1 MSLQNHVRFW
11 LIGFAVT
18 TLVLW
23 LLSPILLPFVAG
35 FALAYLLDPVADWL
49 ERRGV
54 PRIAA
59 SLLILGIFLLL
70 FIGAVVALIPALLAQ
85 IEGFV
90 ARLPDYSARLRELA
104 ISWSDG
110 WLGQLI
116 RDRSGEIESNIGGFA
131 TTVAEWLAGLVQS
144 VLSGGMAIVNVLSLF
159 VVTPVV
165 AFYMLVDWD
174 RMVERIDGLLPRDQR
189 ETIVK
194 LASEVD
200 GALAGFVRGQSTVCV
215 VLGLF
220 YAIGL
225 SLLGLNFALL
235 IGLAAGLISFIPYI
249 GSISGFIIAVG
260 VALVQ
265 FWPDWTMVAA
275 VAAVFFAGQAL
286 EGNILQPK
294 LVGGHVGLHPV
305 TLMFALFAFGYL
317 FGFVGMLLAVP
328 IAAAIGVLVRFG
340 PIAISTARSMP
351 VPVPTQ
357 VQVQAAPGPVRAG
370 TARHRA
376 EPRHG

>member
-1 MSLQNHVRFW
+1 MTLQNQVRFW
-11 LIGFAVT
+11 LIGLAVT
-18 TLVLW
+18 AFSLW
-23 LLSPILLPFVAG
+23 LLSPVMLPFVAG

-49 ERRGV
+49 ERRGM
-54 PRIAA
+54 PRVIA
-59 SLLILGIFLLL
+59 SLLILGVFLLL
-70 FIGAVVALIPALLAQ
+70 FVGAIVALVPALLTQ

-90 ARLPDYSARLRELA
+90 ARLPEYSARLRELA
-104 ISWSDG
+104 TSWSDG

-116 RDRSGEIESNIGGFA
+116 RDRSQEIESNIGGFA
-131 TTVAEWLAGLVQS
+131 TTVAEWLGGLLQS
-144 VLSGGMAIVNVLSLF
+144 ILTGGMAIVNVLALF

-174 RMVERIDGLLPRDQR
+174 RMVERIDGLLPRDHQQ
-189 ETIVK
+189 TIRR

-215 VLGLF
+215 LLGLF

-249 GSISGFIIAVG
+249 GSISGFIVAVG

-317 FGFVGMLLAVP
+317 FGFVGMLIAVP
-328 IAAAIGVLVRFG
+328 IAAAIGVLVRF
-340 PIAISTARSMP
+340 ARDRYIDSP
-351 VPVPTQ
+351 LY
-357 VQVQAAPGPVRAG
+357 AGAGGNRADQG
-370 TARHRA
+370 QDRQ
-376 EPRHG
+376 PRG

>member
-189 ETIVK
+189 ETIAK

-235 IGLAAGLISFIPYI
+235 IGLAAGLMSFIPYI

-340 PIAISTARSMP
+340 RDRYLDSPLYAGAGAGAGGTRS
-351 VPVPTQ
+351 
-357 VQVQAAPGPVRAG
+357 GPDG
-370 TARHRA
+370 DS
-376 EPRHG
+376 PSQG

>member
-189 ETIVK
+189 ETIAK

-235 IGLAAGLISFIPYI
+235 IGLAAGLMSFIPYI

-340 PIAISTARSMP
+340 RDRYLDSPLYAGAGADAGAGAGGTRSG
-351 VPVPTQ
+351 
-357 VQVQAAPGPVRAG
+357 PGGDSPSQG
-370 TARHRA
+370 
-376 EPRHG
+376 